1 MRRRP
6 LHSEVFEEKNLT
18 ATSLDGRPV
27 AALIWEDVASRAAS
41 FAASV
46 GRQPRVALLAA
57 DDDPEFGAYAGSIE
71 RSFGRYGLE
80 VARKALDGASQ
91 VNLEQSLRELGADDA
106 VDGVL
111 LQAPLPAPL
120 DGALAIARGLPP
132 EKDIEGIH
140 PAHSGALAIGKPAVA
155 PSTPAGGM
163 EILKF
168 YGIDPRGQR
177 AVIIGRSPIVGRP
190 LAWLLIAQDATVTV
204 CHSRTLELPAVARE
218 ADILAAAIG
227 RPGFVTS
234 DFVKPGAIVLD
245 FGTTYVDGKLRG
257 DVDADSVS
265 EIAGALTPVP
275 GGTGPVTTA
284 VLGRCLVEAAEKL
297 QA

>member
-1 MRRRP
+1 M
-6 LHSEVFEEKNLT
+6 LT

-46 GRQPRVALLAA
+46 GRPPRVALVAV
-57 DDDPEFGAYAGSIE
+57 DEDPEFGAYAGSIE

-80 VARKALDGASQ
+80 VARKSLGGGATQ
-91 VNLEQSLRELGADDA
+91 GNLEQLLRELGVDSE

-120 DGALAIARGLPP
+120 DGALAIARSLPP

-140 PAHSGALAIGKPAVA
+140 PAHSGALAIGKSAVA

-168 YGIDPRGQR
+168 YGIAPQGKR
-177 AVIIGRSPIVGRP
+177 AVIIGRSAIVGRP
-190 LAWLLIAQDATVTV
+190 LSWLLLAQDATVTV
-204 CHSRTLELPAVARE
+204 CHSRTIDLPLVTRE

-227 RPGFVTS
+227 RPGFVS
-234 DFVKPGAIVLD
+234 SEMVKPGAVVLD

-257 DVDADSVS
+257 DVDADTVM

-284 VLGRCLVEAAEKL
+284 VLGRCLIEAAERLKK
-297 QA
+297 